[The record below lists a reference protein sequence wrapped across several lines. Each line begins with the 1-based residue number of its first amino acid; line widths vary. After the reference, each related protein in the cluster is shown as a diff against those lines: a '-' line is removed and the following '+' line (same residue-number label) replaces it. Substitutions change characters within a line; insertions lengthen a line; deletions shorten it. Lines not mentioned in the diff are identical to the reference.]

1 MSYTRNVVRMTILTV
16 CILTMQAGSATQQD
30 DEIAREVEARFARA
44 VVAYE
49 LGQYR
54 AAADQFMQLSVSYP
68 RNVRVTG
75 AMIMRAKAF
84 YALGENMESAK
95 FARSLLSE
103 YPTSLYCADAHFV
116 LGSIYHRIGRF
127 DEALQEV
134 SLSYGTLPNPAPPLL
149 QQALGNL
156 VDTVAGK
163 RLSIEAVQKLL
174 RESGPRDFQARVL
187 LVLAEKYAVVENARA
202 SRLTLDSLLATFPE
216 QQGQPR
222 VLKLLTAIAERS
234 DVKLGVLLPLMSKDP
249 PSAAKEIAEDV
260 NYGIEYA
267 SERFGHDPYRRTRVT
282 FVTRDTERD
291 PVVASRLVKEMAADP
306 GIIGIIGPMFS
317 STTAMASKAAQEAGI
332 PLVTP
337 TANANGLAAT
347 GAYIFQANPDYE
359 MRGRAMARYA
369 VGKRGFQNL
378 AVLAPA
384 DAYGKYLANGFIDEA
399 KRLGAA
405 IVSTEWYERG
415 KTDLTMQ
422 LRNMRRAGLRLASEP
437 FIAFGGKKK
446 LGELMKLVALGVPV
460 KTLDSLLHKGALVNA
475 NTLLGPGQAARLDSL
490 GINVVYN
497 DVMTDSL
504 DIPVTHIEGVYVPI
518 SSAQE
523 IGVASSQL
531 VYFNIQA
538 QILGSGEWNSL
549 PDLDEHRR
557 YTTGALFESDSYV
570 DTARTAY
577 QEWLGGYTARF
588 HRRPSKNSL
597 FGYDTAEMILSA
609 IRDGAGTRQ
618 ALARALAGMRDFRGL
633 HSSIGFSQQRVNNRL
648 SILRFDGQNI
658 SFVDEIS
665 VE

>member
-1 MSYTRNVVRMTILTV
+1 MARMLVLVVSIVGM
-16 CILTMQAGSATQQD
+16 CAGNAAQQD
-30 DEIAREVEARFARA
+30 DATTPEVEARFARA
-44 VVAYE
+44 VAAYE

-68 RNVRVTG
+68 HNVRVTG

-95 FARSLLSE
+95 FARSLISE
-103 YPTSLYCADAHFV
+103 YPTSLYCADAHYV
-116 LGSIYHRIGRF
+116 LALIYNRIGRSE
-127 DEALQEV
+127 EALQEV
-134 SLSYGTLPNPAPPLL
+134 SLSYGSLPNPVPPLL
-149 QQALGNL
+149 QQALGTL
-156 VDTVAGK
+156 VDTIAGK
-163 RLSIEAVQKLL
+163 HLSIESVQRLL
-174 RESGPRDFQARVL
+174 HESGPREYHSRL
-187 LVLAEKYAVVENARA
+187 LLLLAEKYAAVENTRA
-202 SRLTLDSLLATFPE
+202 ARLTLDSLLATFPE

-222 VLKLLTAIAERS
+222 VLYLLSGIAERS
-234 DVKLGVLLPLMSKDP
+234 DVRLGVLLPLMSKDP

-260 NYGIEYA
+260 NNGIEYA
-267 SERFGHDPYRRTRVT
+267 AEKFSRDPYRRTKVT

-291 PVVASRLVKEMAADP
+291 PVVAFRLVKEMAADQ

-317 STTAMASKAAQEAGI
+317 STTAMASKAAQDAGI
-332 PLVTP
+332 PLVSP

-347 GAYIFQANPDYE
+347 GAYVFQANPDYE

-369 VGKRGFQNL
+369 VQKKGFKDL
-378 AVLAPA
+378 AVLAPG
-384 DAYGKYLANGFIDEA
+384 DGYGKYLANGFIDEA

-437 FIAFGGKKK
+437 YIAFGGKKK

-460 KTLDSLLHKGALVNA
+460 KTLDSLLHRGALVNA
-475 NTLLGPGQAARLDSL
+475 NALLGPGCASRLDSL

-557 YTTGALFESDSYV
+557 YTTGILFESDSFV
-570 DTARTAY
+570 DTSRTGY
-577 QEWLGGYTARF
+577 QEWVDGYAARF

-609 IRDGAGTRQ
+609 IRDGAGTRP

-633 HSSIGFSQQRVNNRL
+633 HSAIGFSQHRVNNRL
-648 SILRFDGQNI
+648 SILRFDGQNV
-658 SFVDEIS
+658 SLVDEIS